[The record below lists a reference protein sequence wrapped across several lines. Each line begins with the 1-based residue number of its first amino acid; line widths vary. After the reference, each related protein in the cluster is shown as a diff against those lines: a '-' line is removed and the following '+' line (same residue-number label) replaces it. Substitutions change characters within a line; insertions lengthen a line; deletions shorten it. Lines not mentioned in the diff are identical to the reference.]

1 MAVAFDTSRYP
12 AVFSSENSSRLAAAT
27 PSDLESRAGP
37 FLPTTLLVGIL
48 DRRRVQ
54 ARVCGD
60 PLNILQEKRTASHRM
75 AMTRNTSLRRME

>member
-1 MAVAFDTSRYP
+1 MGPGSYISALVASLVAIVAFT
-12 AVFSSENSSRLAAAT
+12 ASEER
-27 PSDLESRAGP
+27 
-37 FLPTTLLVGIL
+37 VGIL

-60 PLNILQEKRTASHRM
+60 PLNILQEKRTAPHRM